1 MKCLSIKQPWANQII
16 NRLQKIE
23 VRRWDPSHKGNFLVH
38 ASSVVDKEKCKEL
51 DTEPGTI
58 GALLG
63 YIKLIETECAT
74 DKRWAETRKLHTVD
88 TPYRLFGNN
97 TYLWHLQSPH
107 KFKEPIPYQGTQGL
121 FDVPGTVLPLKKIT
135 LPTISPDMFKEI
147 LPIICDK
154 DTCYSPDSWSP
165 SNPLSGHSAVVA
177 LLAQELYGG
186 EIVCPSSSDALE
198 FKNLKSHY
206 WNILPDGTEIDFT
219 KEQFGSKYPDKLTIR
234 GKSREYLLSDKS
246 TSTRYKL
253 LSARLA
259 MLYRFA
265 LTEK

>member
-1 MKCLSIKQPWANQII
+1 MKSLSIRQPWTDQIM

-23 VRRWDPSHKGNFLVH
+23 ARRWDTPYRGIFLVH
-38 ASSVVDKEKCKEL
+38 ASSVVDKEKCEKL
-51 DTEPGTI
+51 GTEPSTT

-63 YIKLIETECAT
+63 YIKLTETEPAT
-74 DKRWAETRKLHTVD
+74 NKKWVETRKLHTID
-88 TPYRLFGNN
+88 TRYRLFGNN

-154 DTCYSPDSWSP
+154 DTSYDPNNWSH
-165 SNPLSGHSAVVA
+165 SNSLWGQSAVVA

-186 EIVCPSSSDALE
+186 EIVYSSISGIPELRS
-198 FKNLKSHY
+198 LKSHY
-206 WNILPDGTEIDFT
+206 WNMLPDGTEIDFT
-219 KEQFGSKYPDKLTIR
+219 KEQFGNKYPEELPPR
-234 GKSREYLLSDKS
+234 GRSREYLLSNEE

-253 LSARLA
+253 LAARLA
-259 MLYRFA
+259 KLYRFA
-265 LTEK
+265 TEK